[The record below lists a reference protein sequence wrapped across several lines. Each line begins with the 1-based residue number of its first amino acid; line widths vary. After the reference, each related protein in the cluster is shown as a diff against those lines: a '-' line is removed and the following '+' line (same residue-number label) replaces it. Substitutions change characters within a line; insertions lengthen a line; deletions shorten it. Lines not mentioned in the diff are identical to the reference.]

1 VGARRARF
9 DSRIRARARAERLVG
24 LDEVGRGALAGPVVV
39 AGVVLPPGVELDVRD
54 SKQMTEAAREAAF
67 VRIRELALAWAAL
80 AVPVGEVDRR
90 NVLGASLWGMER
102 VLERLRVRPDFALV
116 DGHQL
121 PVALGVPA
129 CCVVKGDD
137 RSQSIAA
144 ASVIAKVARDRL
156 MRAWHRRHPEYGFDH
171 NVGYPTPD
179 HLRALRRHGVTALH
193 RHSFAPVAQAA
204 YQGRLFEDEA
214 LP

>member
-1 VGARRARF
+1 MGCRRARF
-9 DSRIRARARAERLVG
+9 DARIRALARSRHLVG

-67 VRIRELALAWAAL
+67 VRIRETALAWAAL
-80 AVPVGEVDRR
+80 AVSVPEVDRR
-90 NVLGASLWGMER
+90 NVLGASLWGMEQ
-102 VLERLRVRPDFALV
+102 VLARLRLAPDFALV
-116 DGHQL
+116 DGHML
-121 PVALGVPA
+121 PAALGVPA
-129 CCVVKGDD
+129 RCVVKGDD

-144 ASVIAKVARDRL
+144 ASVMAKVARDRL

-179 HLRALRRHGVTALH
+179 HLRALRRHGVTTLH

-214 LP
+214 LS